1 MSDAHHIL
9 GAPLAAIDMGSNS
22 FRIEIARIRDG
33 RYRRLDY
40 LKEPVRLGSGLDENG
55 YLRADAVDRGLN
67 TLAAMAELLALTVWL
82 LGSTLHDPVK
92 RWELPPNPADTQR
105 GWRGALAN
113 ARQTA
118 QGAGSFLREK
128 VLRRPAKA

>member
-1 MSDAHHIL
+1 MAKTPFPQNSPEERARLIRVGVASAVWL
-9 GAPLAAIDMGSNS
+9 VAAPVAGHFLWEGIPWIMV
-22 FRIEIARIRDG
+22 
-33 RYRRLDY
+33 L
-40 LKEPVRLGSGLDENG
+40 L
-55 YLRADAVDRGLN
+55 
-67 TLAAMAELLALTVWL
+67 LAAMAELLALTVWL